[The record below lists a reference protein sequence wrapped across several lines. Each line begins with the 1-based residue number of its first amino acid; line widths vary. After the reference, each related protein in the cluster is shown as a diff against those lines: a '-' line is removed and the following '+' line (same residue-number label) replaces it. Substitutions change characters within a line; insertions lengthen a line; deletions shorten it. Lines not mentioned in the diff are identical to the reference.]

1 MKNIKPK
8 SLIISACVAIVVF
21 IALLFVEKSLL
32 KPNGTVEG
40 FVAVSDID
48 KGTVITEE
56 NISKLFTEKNNID
69 GALEVTGA
77 VKTKDDLINKVA
89 KENINKGEVVSNNS
103 FISKDDKFKDIDE
116 LVEVSFNVSDISQ
129 VVGGILRSGDI
140 IDISIIDNNTSES
153 LRVLEDV
160 YVDKAISSD
169 GLQIDRSS
177 DLSALTINILVSKD
191 DSEKLNS
198 YLNKGTLRISKNI

>member
-69 GALEVTGA
+69 GALEVSGA

-103 FISKDDKFKDIDE
+103 FISKDDKFKDIDD

-140 IDISIIDNNTSES
+140 IDISIIDNNINES
-153 LRVLEDV
+153 MIVLEDI

>member
-69 GALEVTGA
+69 GALEVSGA
-77 VKTKDDLINKVA
+77 VKTKDELINKVA

-103 FISKDDKFKDIDE
+103 FISKDDKFKDIND

-140 IDISIIDNNTSES
+140 IDISIIDNNTNES
-153 LRVLEDV
+153 MIVLEDI

>member
-32 KPNGTVEG
+32 KQNGTVEG

-69 GALEVTGA
+69 GALEVSGA

-103 FISKDDKFKDIDE
+103 FISKDDKFKDIDD

-153 LRVLEDV
+153 LSVLEDV

>member
-77 VKTKDDLINKVA
+77 VKTKDELINKIA

-103 FISKDDKFKDIDE
+103 FISKDDKFKDIDD

-153 LRVLEDV
+153 LSVLEDV

>member
-69 GALEVTGA
+69 GALEVSGA

-103 FISKDDKFKDIDE
+103 FISKDDKFKDIDD

-153 LRVLEDV
+153 LSVLEDV

>member
-153 LRVLEDV
+153 LSVLEDV

>member
-32 KPNGTVEG
+32 KQNGTVEG

-69 GALEVTGA
+69 GALEVSGA

-89 KENINKGEVVSNNS
+89 KENINKGEVVSSNS
-103 FISKDDKFKDIDE
+103 FISKDDKFKDIDD

-153 LRVLEDV
+153 LSVLEDV

-198 YLNKGTLRISKNI
+198 SFI

>member
-69 GALEVTGA
+69 GALEVSGA

-103 FISKDDKFKDIDE
+103 FISKDDKFKDIDD

-153 LRVLEDV
+153 LSVLEDV

-198 YLNKGTLRISKNI
+198 YLNKGILRISKNI

>member
-56 NISKLFTEKNNID
+56 NISKLFTEKNNI
-69 GALEVTGA
+69 
-77 VKTKDDLINKVA
+77 N
-89 KENINKGEVVSNNS
+89 
-103 FISKDDKFKDIDE
+103 
-116 LVEVSFNVSDISQ
+116 DIS
-129 VVGGILRSGDI
+129 R
-140 IDISIIDNNTSES
+140 
-153 LRVLEDV
+153 
-160 YVDKAISSD
+160 
-169 GLQIDRSS
+169 
-177 DLSALTINILVSKD
+177 
-191 DSEKLNS
+191 
-198 YLNKGTLRISKNI
+198 

>member
-1 MKNIKPK
+1 M
-8 SLIISACVAIVVF
+8 
-21 IALLFVEKSLL
+21 FVEKSLL

-48 KGTVITEE
+48 KGMVITEE

-77 VKTKDDLINKVA
+77 VKTKDELINKVA

-103 FISKDDKFKDIDE
+103 FISKDDKFKDIDD

-140 IDISIIDNNTSES
+140 IDISIIDNNTNES
-153 LRVLEDV
+153 MIVLEDI

>member
-69 GALEVTGA
+69 GALEVSGA

-103 FISKDDKFKDIDE
+103 FISKDDKFKDIDD

-140 IDISIIDNNTSES
+140 IDISIIDNNTNES
-153 LRVLEDV
+153 MIVLEDI

>member
-77 VKTKDDLINKVA
+77 VKTKDELINKVA

-103 FISKDDKFKDIDE
+103 FISKDDKFKDIDD

-140 IDISIIDNNTSES
+140 IDISIIDNNTNES
-153 LRVLEDV
+153 MIVLEDI

-191 DSEKLNS
+191 NSEKLNS

>member
-48 KGTVITEE
+48 KGMVITEE

-69 GALEVTGA
+69 GALEVSGA

-103 FISKDDKFKDIDE
+103 FISKDDKFKDIDD

-153 LRVLEDV
+153 LSVLEDV

>member
-77 VKTKDDLINKVA
+77 VKTKDELINKVA

-103 FISKDDKFKDIDE
+103 FISKDDKFKDIDD

-153 LRVLEDV
+153 LSVLEDV

-191 DSEKLNS
+191 ESEKLNS

>member
-48 KGTVITEE
+48 KGMVITEE

-77 VKTKDDLINKVA
+77 VKTKDELINKVA

-103 FISKDDKFKDIDE
+103 FISKDDKFKDIDD

-129 VVGGILRSGDI
+129 VVGGILRTGDI

-153 LRVLEDV
+153 LSVLEDV

>member
-48 KGTVITEE
+48 KGMVITEE

-77 VKTKDDLINKVA
+77 VKTKDELISKIA

-103 FISKDDKFKDIDE
+103 FISKDDKFKDIDD

-140 IDISIIDNNTSES
+140 IDISIIDNNTNES
-153 LRVLEDV
+153 MIVLEDI

-198 YLNKGTLRISKNI
+198 YLNKGMLRISKNI

>member
-69 GALEVTGA
+69 GALEVSGA
-77 VKTKDDLINKVA
+77 VKTKDELINKVA

-103 FISKDDKFKDIDE
+103 FISKDDKFKDIDD

-153 LRVLEDV
+153 LSVLEDV

>member
-8 SLIISACVAIVVF
+8 SLIISACVAVVVF

-77 VKTKDDLINKVA
+77 VKTKDELINKVA

-103 FISKDDKFKDIDE
+103 FISKDDKFKDIDD

-140 IDISIIDNNTSES
+140 IDISIIDNNTNES
-153 LRVLEDV
+153 MIVLEDI

>member
-48 KGTVITEE
+48 KGMVITEE

-77 VKTKDDLINKVA
+77 VKTKDELINKVA

-103 FISKDDKFKDIDE
+103 FISKDDKFKDIDD

-140 IDISIIDNNTSES
+140 IDISIIDNNTNES
-153 LRVLEDV
+153 MIVLEDI

>member
-32 KPNGTVEG
+32 KQNGTVEG

-69 GALEVTGA
+69 GALEVSGA

-89 KENINKGEVVSNNS
+89 KENINKGEVVSSNS
-103 FISKDDKFKDIDE
+103 FISKDYKFKDIDD

-140 IDISIIDNNTSES
+140 IDISIIDNNTNES
-153 LRVLEDV
+153 MIVLEDI

>member
-21 IALLFVEKSLL
+21 IALLYVEKSLL

-77 VKTKDDLINKVA
+77 VKTKDELINKVA

-103 FISKDDKFKDIDE
+103 FISKDDKFKDIDD

-153 LRVLEDV
+153 LSVLEDV

-198 YLNKGTLRISKNI
+198 YLNKGILRISKNI

>member
-48 KGTVITEE
+48 KGTVVTEE

-77 VKTKDDLINKVA
+77 VKTKDELINKVA

-103 FISKDDKFKDIDE
+103 FISKDDKFKDIDD

-140 IDISIIDNNTSES
+140 IDISIIDNNTNES
-153 LRVLEDV
+153 MIVLEDI

>member
-69 GALEVTGA
+69 GALEVSGS

-103 FISKDDKFKDIDE
+103 FISKDDKFKDIDD

-140 IDISIIDNNTSES
+140 IDISIIDNNTNES
-153 LRVLEDV
+153 MIVLEDI

>member
-32 KPNGTVEG
+32 KPNGAVEG

-69 GALEVTGA
+69 GALEVSGA

-103 FISKDDKFKDIDE
+103 FISKDDKFKDIDD

-140 IDISIIDNNTSES
+140 IDISIIDNNTNES
-153 LRVLEDV
+153 MIVLEDI

>member
-69 GALEVTGA
+69 GALEVSGA

-103 FISKDDKFKDIDE
+103 FISKDDKFKDIDD

-140 IDISIIDNNTSES
+140 IDISIIDNNTNES
-153 LRVLEDV
+153 MIVLEDI
-160 YVDKAISSD
+160 YVDKSISSD

>member
-77 VKTKDDLINKVA
+77 VKIKDELINKVA

-103 FISKDDKFKDIDE
+103 FISKDDKFKDIDD

-140 IDISIIDNNTSES
+140 IDISIIDNNTNES
-153 LRVLEDV
+153 MIVLEDI

>member
-69 GALEVTGA
+69 GALEVSGA

-103 FISKDDKFKDIDE
+103 FISKDDRFKDIDD

-140 IDISIIDNNTSES
+140 IDISIIDNNTNES
-153 LRVLEDV
+153 MIVLEDI

>member
-21 IALLFVEKSLL
+21 MALLFVEKSLL

-77 VKTKDDLINKVA
+77 VKTKDELINKVA

-103 FISKDDKFKDIDE
+103 FISKDDKFKDIDD

-140 IDISIIDNNTSES
+140 IDISIIDNNTNES
-153 LRVLEDV
+153 MIVLEDI

>member
-77 VKTKDDLINKVA
+77 VKTKDELINKVA

-103 FISKDDKFKDIDE
+103 FISKDDKFKDIDD

-153 LRVLEDV
+153 LSVLEDV

>member
-48 KGTVITEE
+48 KGMVITEE

-77 VKTKDDLINKVA
+77 VKTKDELINKVA

-103 FISKDDKFKDIDE
+103 FISKDDKFKDIDD

-153 LRVLEDV
+153 LSVLEDV

>member
-103 FISKDDKFKDIDE
+103 FISKDDKFKDIDD

-140 IDISIIDNNTSES
+140 IDISIIDNNTNES
-153 LRVLEDV
+153 MIVLEDI

>member
-21 IALLFVEKSLL
+21 MALLFVEKSLL

-69 GALEVTGA
+69 GALEVSGS

-103 FISKDDKFKDIDE
+103 FISKDDKFKDIDD

-140 IDISIIDNNTSES
+140 IDISIIDNNTNES
-153 LRVLEDV
+153 MIVLEDI

>member
-69 GALEVTGA
+69 GALEVSGA
-77 VKTKDDLINKVA
+77 VKTKDELINKVA

-103 FISKDDKFKDIDE
+103 FISKDDKFKDIDD

-140 IDISIIDNNTSES
+140 IDISIIDNNTNES
-153 LRVLEDV
+153 MIVLEDI

>member
-48 KGTVITEE
+48 KGMVITEE

-77 VKTKDDLINKVA
+77 VKIKDELINKVA

-103 FISKDDKFKDIDE
+103 FISKDDKFKDIDD

-140 IDISIIDNNTSES
+140 IDISIIDNNTNES
-153 LRVLEDV
+153 MIVLEDI

>member
-21 IALLFVEKSLL
+21 IALLFIEKSLL

-69 GALEVTGA
+69 GALEVSGA
-77 VKTKDDLINKVA
+77 VKTKDDLINKIA

-103 FISKDDKFKDIDE
+103 FISKDDKFKDIDD

-140 IDISIIDNNTSES
+140 IDISIIDNNTNES
-153 LRVLEDV
+153 MIVLEDI

>member
-56 NISKLFTEKNNID
+56 NISKLFTEKYNID

-77 VKTKDDLINKVA
+77 VKTKDELINKVA

-103 FISKDDKFKDIDE
+103 FISKDDKFKDIDD

-153 LRVLEDV
+153 LSVLEDV

>member
-77 VKTKDDLINKVA
+77 VKTKDELINKVA

-103 FISKDDKFKDIDE
+103 FISKNDKFKDIDD

-140 IDISIIDNNTSES
+140 IDISIIDNNTNES
-153 LRVLEDV
+153 MIVLEDI

>member
-48 KGTVITEE
+48 KGTVITKE

-69 GALEVTGA
+69 GALEVSGS

-103 FISKDDKFKDIDE
+103 FISKDDKFKDIDD

-140 IDISIIDNNTSES
+140 IDISIIDNNTNES
-153 LRVLEDV
+153 MIVLEDI

>member
-103 FISKDDKFKDIDE
+103 FISKDDKFKDIDD

-153 LRVLEDV
+153 LSVLEDV

>member
-48 KGTVITEE
+48 KGMVITEE

-69 GALEVTGA
+69 GALEVSGA

-103 FISKDDKFKDIDE
+103 FISKDDKFKDIDD

-140 IDISIIDNNTSES
+140 IDISIIDNNTNES
-153 LRVLEDV
+153 MIVLEDI